1 MILLKNKSLDV
12 NLKVKDRLIGVMKV
26 NGVDYISLTDL
37 ALYKNHSNSLNVIN
51 KWMTNKN
58 SFSFYS
64 LWEEIF
70 NSNFN
75 SAEFRRIK
83 NEVGYNVFTMSPTQ
97 RKKRTNAIG
106 ILPSSGRYSK
116 GCFSHPDIALP
127 LDFC

>member
-12 NLKVKDRLIGVMKV
+12 NLKVKDKLIGVMKV

-97 RKKRTNAIG
+97 RKKEQMQLVYYQVVEDIVKDVFH
-106 ILPSSGRYSK
+106 ILILH
-116 GCFSHPDIALP
+116 CL
-127 LDFC
+127 